1 MITLDPDT
9 ASPNPEILR
18 KVTQEHDRA
27 AGIYGAVLVEGII
40 RVNDMVE
47 LLD

>member
-9 ASPNPEILR
+9 ATPKPEVLR
-18 KVTQEHDRA
+18 AIARGHEGT

-40 RVNDMVE
+40 RSGDTIEM
-47 LLD
+47 LD